1 MPDEKKY
8 PGDMPGIEG
17 SAIRDLLAQIS
28 EIDANRAKP
37 PAVPKIQLA
46 ASSGQLV
53 GPHAGRAP
61 QLPAYLTDFHGQERE
76 QRKDAA
82 RSKSL
87 LTSIVAS
94 TVGVAIVG
102 AGMLVWIYNGQ
113 AAAPTPQQSTALKNA
128 PKSKVP
134 TATPAERARPDASQ
148 ERPAFATADAIANLF
163 SPPQAGSVRLRAP
176 DIVTTGK
183 AAEVPF
189 PIEIDGP
196 AGSAK
201 YLQVVVAG
209 LPASSKLNR
218 GIRGNSGEWKLESSD
233 LADLKLTLP
242 ELLSGTQYSVSAKTR
257 DGTEIATL
265 SPTLSVEKP
274 AVAPQPAIA
283 PKSEAAPKEVN
294 VPPPSKA
301 DGGKDQIGKDEG
313 GKADWGK
320 GDGEDKARNLFVQGE
335 ARLADGDVMG
345 ARMFF
350 KKAADAGDAQAAVAM
365 GATYDP
371 NLFAS
376 LKVQGMRPD
385 VQLARQWYERAVNLG
400 SKDARDRLDS
410 LGAK

>member
-37 PAVPKIQLA
+37 PQVPKIQLA

-53 GPHAGRAP
+53 GPHAAVLP
-61 QLPAYLTDFHGQERE
+61 NLPAYLTDFHEKERV
-76 QRKDAA
+76 QRQDAA
-82 RSKSL
+82 RSRSF
-87 LTSIVAS
+87 LTVAIAS
-94 TVGVAIVG
+94 TVGVAVIG
-102 AGMLVWIYNGQ
+102 AVMLVWIYRSPVTVP
-113 AAAPTPQQSTALKNA
+113 APLETIASKSATKSQSPTG
-128 PKSKVP
+128 VP
-134 TATPAERARPDASQ
+134 DGPPQ
-148 ERPAFATADAIANLF
+148 ERPAFATADAIANMF
-163 SPPQAGSVRLRAP
+163 SPPRSGSIRLRAA
-176 DIVTTGK
+176 DIVTTGQ

-189 PIEIDGP
+189 AIEIDGP
-196 AGSAK
+196 AGSEK
-201 YLQVVVAG
+201 YLQIVVAG
-209 LPASSKLNR
+209 LPAASKLSR
-218 GIRGNSGEWKLESSD
+218 GIRGNNSEWKLESNELS
-233 LADLKLTLP
+233 DLKLTVPDLA
-242 ELLSGTQYSVSAKTR
+242 SGIQFTVSAKTR
-257 DGTEIATL
+257 EGIEVATL
-265 SPTLSVEKP
+265 SSTLSVENP
-274 AVAPQPAIA
+274 AAASKLAIA
-283 PKSEAAPKEVN
+283 PNETKIPAT
-294 VPPPSKA
+294 SKDA
-301 DGGKDQIGKDEG
+301 LKDDMSKDYG

-335 ARLADGDVMG
+335 ARLADGDVIG

-371 NLFAS
+371 NLFSS

-385 VQLARQWYERAVNLG
+385 VPLARQWYERAVNLG